1 MISPLNTVDAGTLPS
16 SPQDAPRRVVNAAPE
31 RLRRVMPGPAW
42 PLHSIAA
49 TRRLETT
56 RMAGLP
62 PHSLMQRAGLS
73 VARLALA
80 VAPHARTLW
89 VACGPGNNGGDGL
102 EAAMH
107 LQRWG
112 KQVVVTWLGTAAT
125 APADAALSYERA
137 LDAGVPFADAPPAHF
152 ELCIDALLGIGASSA
167 ARAPEGRMAQWMAAI
182 NAGTAPVLAVDVPTG
197 LNADTGHAGA
207 QCVKAQF
214 TLSLLTLKPGL
225 FTGQGRDACG
235 QVWLDDLDEL
245 DNLNAVNALDGP
257 DAHIAPIGSIPP
269 GAPIAPV
276 SGAGHDFPA
285 AWLAAAPAN
294 PPRAHASHK
303 GSYGDVA
310 VIGGAPGMTGAAL
323 LAASA
328 ALHFGA
334 GRVFVALLDGGAMMV
349 DPERPELM
357 FRGVGALDFKA
368 MTMVCGCGGGD
379 AVRGPLSKV
388 LSIAAFSVIDADALN
403 FISIDTQLQALLRAR
418 AARQAHTVLTPHPLE
433 AARLLC
439 TTVALV
445 QQDRLA
451 AARQLSERFMCTVVL
466 KGSGTVIAAPGQTLV
481 INPTGNAALA
491 TAGTG
496 DVLAGMIGARLANA
510 RRNGLSAFQTAC
522 DAVYLHGKAA
532 DEWPA
537 HRALTAGGLADGLE
551 MGQMVGQAMPR

>member
-1 MISPLNTVDAGTLPS
+1 MTTPLNPVDAGTLPS
-16 SPQDAPRRVVNAAPE
+16 SPQDA
-31 RLRRVMPGPAW
+31 LRRVMPGAAW
-42 PLHSIAA
+42 PLHSVAA
-49 TRRLETT
+49 TRRLEHAAI
-56 RMAGLP
+56 AGLP

-80 VAPHARTLW
+80 VAPHARTIW
-89 VACGPGNNGGDGL
+89 VACGPGNNGGDGM

-112 KQVVVTWLGTAAT
+112 KQVVVTWLGAAGT
-125 APADAALSYERA
+125 APADAAQSHRQA
-137 LDAGVPFADAPPAHF
+137 LDAGVQFADAPPAQF
-152 ELCIDALLGIGASSA
+152 DLCIDALLGIGASSS

-197 LNADTGHAGA
+197 LNADTGHAGV

-214 TLSLLTLKPGL
+214 TLSLLRLKPGL
-225 FTGQGRDACG
+225 FTGHGRDACG
-235 QVWLDDLDEL
+235 QVWLDDLGDLEPVVVA
-245 DNLNAVNALDGP
+245 D
-257 DAHIAPIGSIPP
+257 S
-269 GAPIAPV
+269 PIAPNATV
-276 SGAGHDFPA
+276 SGAGSDSPFA
-285 AWLAAAPAN
+285 YLTGAPAD

-328 ALHFGA
+328 ALQSGA
-334 GRVFVALLDGGAMMV
+334 GRVFVALLDGGAMAV
-349 DPERPELM
+349 DPQRPELM
-357 FRGVGALDFKA
+357 FRSWDALDFNA
-368 MTMVCGCGGGD
+368 MTVVCGCGGGD
-379 AVRGPLSKV
+379 AVRHPLSRV
-388 LSIAAFSVIDADALN
+388 LSSAARVVIDADALN
-403 FISIDTQLQALLRAR
+403 AIANDTQLATLLRAR

-433 AARLLC
+433 AARLLG
-439 TTVALV
+439 TTAALV

-451 AARQLSERFMCTVVL
+451 AARQLSERFLCTVVL
-466 KGSGTVIAAPGQTLV
+466 KGSGTVIATPNQTTV

-510 RRNGLSAFQTAC
+510 QRNGASAHRSAC

-532 DEWPA
+532 DHWPA
-537 HRALTAGGLADGLE
+537 HRALTAGGLANGLAN
-551 MGQMVGQAMPR
+551 GVANGLATR

>member
-1 MISPLNTVDAGTLPS
+1 MITTPNTVDAGALPRA
-16 SPQDAPRRVVNAAPE
+16 PHDALYRLANAAPE
-31 RLRRVMPGPAW
+31 HLRRVVPGAVW
-42 PLHSIAA
+42 PLHSITA
-49 TRRLETT
+49 TRWLEQA
-56 RMAGLP
+56 RMASLP
-62 PHSLMQRAGLS
+62 PHTLMQRAGLS

-80 VAPHARTLW
+80 VAPHARTIW

-112 KQVVVTWLGTAAT
+112 KRVVVTWLGSVAT
-125 APADAALSYERA
+125 APTDAALSYQRT
-137 LDAGVPFADAPPAHF
+137 LDAGVQFAGAPPSYF
-152 ELCIDALLGIGASSA
+152 ELCIDALLGIGASSS
-167 ARAPEGRMAQWMAAI
+167 ARAPEGRMAQWMAAM

-225 FTGQGRDACG
+225 FTAHGRDACG
-235 QVWLDDLDEL
+235 QVWLDDLGHL
-245 DNLNAVNALDGP
+245 DDSDDPEPVNPCD
-257 DAHIAPIGSIPP
+257 
-269 GAPIAPV
+269 APIAPAAAIP
-276 SGAGHDFPA
+276 GAGLDSPT
-285 AWLAAAPAN
+285 AWLAGAPASQ
-294 PPRAHASHK
+294 PRAHASHK

-334 GRVFVALLDGGAMMV
+334 GRVFVALLDGGAMAV
-349 DPERPELM
+349 DTQRPELM
-357 FRGVGALDFKA
+357 FRHVDALDFKA
-368 MTMVCGCGGGD
+368 MAQTMALVCGCGGGD
-379 AVRGPLSKV
+379 AVRHVLARV
-388 LSIAAFSVIDADALN
+388 LSIAVHAVIDADALN
-403 FISIDTQLQALLRAR
+403 SIANDTQLQALLRAR
-418 AARQAHTVLTPHPLE
+418 AERQAHTVLTPHPLE
-433 AARLLC
+433 AARLLG
-439 TTVALV
+439 TTAALV
-445 QQDRLA
+445 QQDRPT

-466 KGSGTVIAAPGQTLV
+466 KGSGSVIAAPGQTLV

-510 RRNGLSAFQTAC
+510 QRHGLSGFQSAC

-532 DEWPA
+532 DDWPA
-537 HRALTAGGLADGLE
+537 RRALTAGVLANSLENGLATGE
-551 MGQMVGQAMPR
+551 MAGQAMR